1 MPKPNAR
8 TFRYSDEV
16 KLILEQYDNDFD
28 KLVIESHLMLPAIRK
43 ELEDSHNRNEE
54 LRQKRIQLYNDI
66 SDISKIKGSI
76 SQCEYALNELKK
88 RIESNL

>member
-28 KLVIESHLMLPAIRK
+28 RLVIESHLMLPAIRK

-54 LRQKRIQLYNDI
+54 LKKKRRQLYDDI
-66 SDISKIKGSI
+66 SDISKIKTLV
-76 SQCEYALNELKK
+76 SQCEYALKELEKK
-88 RIESNL
+88 IESNL

>member
-28 KLVIESHLMLPAIRK
+28 RLIIESHLMLPAIRK
-43 ELEDSHNRNEE
+43 ELEQSHNSVKE
-54 LRQKRIQLYNDI
+54 LEQQCSDLYNEIRKLTGLKYSIDYLQNQI
-66 SDISKIKGSI
+66 INLGKKI
-76 SQCEYALNELKK
+76 
-88 RIESNL
+88 

>member
-28 KLVIESHLMLPAIRK
+28 RLVIESHLMLPAIRK
-43 ELEDSHNRNEE
+43 EIEDCHSRNDE
-54 LRQKRIQLYNDI
+54 LKKQRKQLYDNI
-66 SDISKIKGSI
+66 SDISKIKRLV
-76 SQCEYALNELKK
+76 SQCEYALKELEKK
-88 RIESNL
+88 IESSL